1 VNSLLGL
8 RQASA
13 PVTDDRLTA
22 LQGDVQTLSEQVQ
35 AAVDSGALNEAIAT
49 AVDPLAAQ
57 IKSAQQELAELKT
70 RVEAMGSYLPSE
82 AANSGTLPEMP
93 NVDLT
98 PLENR
103 IAQLE
108 SALNA
113 ANTKLGE
120 LSANQGATAAPATP
134 VDDPRIGALS
144 SENQAL
150 RDQIA
155 MLNQRLEAME
165 ALGTKVQELEP
176 KLSALSDQVANMPK
190 GAEQQRAAA
199 LIVAIG
205 ELRSALA
212 SDKSFAAELSALN
225 DLTQTDDAVRPR
237 LKPIVD
243 ALTPFA
249 DSGVPTLSQLAAG
262 FPATDIARAGEA
274 EIATEVADDPWYQRL
289 WHGTVHALSE
299 VFTLRPVGPEVEGEG
314 TLPRLAR
321 AEAKVGEG
329 DLSGAVAELKGLTGL
344 AAETAAEWIAL
355 AEARLTVEH
364 AAAQLADISTRELA
378 PQAGE

>member
-1 VNSLLGL
+1 VVILPLF
-8 RQASA
+8 
-13 PVTDDRLTA
+13 
-22 LQGDVQTLSEQVQ
+22 
-35 AAVDSGALNEAIAT
+35 SG
-49 AVDPLAAQ
+49 
-57 IKSAQQELAELKT
+57 
-70 RVEAMGSYLPSE
+70 
-82 AANSGTLPEMP
+82 
-93 NVDLT
+93 
-98 PLENR
+98 
-103 IAQLE
+103 
-108 SALNA
+108 
-113 ANTKLGE
+113 
-120 LSANQGATAAPATP
+120 LSAG
-134 VDDPRIGALS
+134 LS
-144 SENQAL
+144 
-150 RDQIA
+150 
-155 MLNQRLEAME
+155 
-165 ALGTKVQELEP
+165 
-176 KLSALSDQVANMPK
+176 
-190 GAEQQRAAA
+190 

-212 SDKSFAAELSALN
+212 SDKSFSAELSALN

-243 ALTPFA
+243 ELAPFA
-249 DSGVPTLSQLAAG
+249 DAGVPTLSQLAAS
-262 FPATDIARAGEA
+262 FPATEIARAGEA

-355 AEARLTVEH
+355 AESRLTVEH

-378 PQAGE
+378 PQTGTGE

>member
-1 VNSLLGL
+1 M
-8 RQASA
+8 
-13 PVTDDRLTA
+13 
-22 LQGDVQTLSEQVQ
+22 
-35 AAVDSGALNEAIAT
+35 NEAIA
-49 AVDPLAAQ
+49 AAIEPLAAEV
-57 IKSAQQELAELKT
+57 KSAQQDLAALKSEVEALKGAASGNASGAGTLAEL
-70 RVEAMGSYLPSE
+70 
-82 AANSGTLPEMP
+82 P

-108 SALNA
+108 SALGETSA
-113 ANTKLGE
+113 KLGE
-120 LSANQGATAAPATP
+120 LSANQAAAPATPAAP
-134 VDDPRIGALS
+134 VDDPRIGALT
-144 SENQAL
+144 SENQTL

-165 ALGTKVQELEP
+165 ALDARVQELEP
-176 KLSALSDQVANMPK
+176 KLSALSDQVANLPK
-190 GAEQQRAAA
+190 GVEQQRAAA

-212 SDKSFAAELSALN
+212 SDKSFTPELSALT
-225 DLTQTDDAVRPR
+225 DLTQTDDAARPR

-243 ALTPFA
+243 QLAPFA
-249 DSGVPTLSQLAAG
+249 ESGVPTLSQLAASL
-262 FPATDIARAGEA
+262 PATEIARAGEA
-274 EIATEVADDPWYQRL
+274 ELASEVADDPWYKRM

-299 VFTLRPVGPEVEGEG
+299 VFTLRPVGPDVEGEG

-344 AAETAAEWIAL
+344 AAEAAAEWIAL
-355 AEARLTVEH
+355 AESRLTVEH

-378 PQAGE
+378 PQAGPGE